1 MSQKTFKIGD
11 EVTIVSGEFIK
22 QLAEWRD
29 NKALITRT
37 EKTEGKGWVLIKSGN
52 GYTNGYKIK
61 DLKLTKANKMMETNK
76 NFIKKHNKKK
86 DFITTIL
93 IQNFFLITRDN
104 NKQ

>member
-11 EVTIVSGEFIK
+11 EVTIISGKFID
-22 QLAEWRD
+22 QLKSWEN
-29 NKALITRT
+29 NKALITGT
-37 EKTEGKGWVLIKSGN
+37 EESQGKGWISIKSGN
-52 GYTNGYKIK
+52 GYTNGYEIK
-61 DLKLTKANKMMETNK
+61 DLELTKANKMMKTNK